1 MIEAPMPRR
10 LPKHCVEDVD
20 RYGNIRIY
28 LRLKGR
34 PKVRLEGI
42 PWSPDF
48 MARYETGLNG
58 PPPEKA
64 SDPRVTTP
72 NTWKWLCQAYLASTA
87 FKSGLDGVTQRR
99 RRSLLEA
106 TYDEPTAP
114 GAKTRFADFPLARLT
129 SQAIAVLRDRKAAQ
143 PDGANNTLKAIRA
156 VFKWALL
163 PEVRKA
169 PHNPARDVP
178 LFRRATDGF
187 HTWSVEEVLQFQ
199 RAYPLGTKQALAL
212 ALLLYV
218 GGRRSDVVKL
228 GRQHLRDGVIRYT
241 QHKNRQKAPM
251 TLEVPVLPEL
261 REAIDACPSQHLTFL
276 VTDYGKSFSSN
287 GFGNRFG
294 AWCEKAGLPHCSA
307 HGLRKA
313 GATLAAENGA
323 TVSQLMAMFG
333 WRTAKMAELYTKKAE
348 QRRLARCAMSLITLK
363 RDPGP
368 TSVPLSG
375 SGRRRLDNRAK
386 KRLASTPSRGVGA
399 QERTGRSAK
408 INQRKQWRAQPRR
421 GSCVAQL
428 SNTSQHR

>member
-1 MIEAPMPRR
+1 MPRR
-10 LPKHCVEDVD
+10 LPRFCVEDVD
-20 RYGNIRIY
+20 RYGNVRIY

-34 PKVRLEGI
+34 PKVRLKGV

-48 MARYETGLNG
+48 MASYEAVLNG
-58 PPPEKA
+58 AAPGKV
-64 SDPRVTTP
+64 SDPRATTP

-87 FKSGLDGVTQRR
+87 FKLGLDVVTQRR

-114 GAKTRFADFPLARLT
+114 GSDTCFADFPLTRLT
-129 SQAIAVLRDRKAAQ
+129 PHAVAVLRDRKAAQ

-163 PEVRKA
+163 PEVRKT

-187 HTWSVEEVLQFQ
+187 HTWSVEEVLKFQ
-199 RAYPLGTKQALAL
+199 RAYPLGTKQSLAL
-212 ALLLYV
+212 ALLLYL
-218 GGRRSDVVKL
+218 GARRSDVVKF

-241 QHKNRQKAPM
+241 QHKNRQKAPL

-261 REAIDACPSQHLTFL
+261 QEAIDACPSQHVTFL
-276 VTDYGKSFSSN
+276 VTEYGKPFSSN

-333 WRTAKMAELYTKKAE
+333 WRTAKMAELYTRKAE
-348 QRRLARCAMSLITLK
+348 QRRLARSAMSLITLK
-363 RDPGP
+363 RDTDP
-368 TSVPLSG
+368 TRVPLPSPD
-375 SGRRRLDNRAK
+375 RKWLDNPTK
-386 KRLASTPSRGVGA
+386 KRAASTLYRSVGA
-399 QERTGRSAK
+399 QERTR
-408 INQRKQWRAQPRR
+408 
-421 GSCVAQL
+421 
-428 SNTSQHR
+428 TSTACTTGT